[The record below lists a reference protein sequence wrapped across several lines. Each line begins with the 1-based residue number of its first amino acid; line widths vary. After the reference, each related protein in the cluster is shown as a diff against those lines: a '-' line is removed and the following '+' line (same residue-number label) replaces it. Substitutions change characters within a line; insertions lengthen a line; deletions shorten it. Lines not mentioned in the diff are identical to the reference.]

1 MAAYISFQPS
11 DFFKV
16 LKYSYASPP
25 NAITGVGFEPD
36 ALVIKSI
43 SGTSGGNNWYI
54 GNTVTGSGESLR
66 WNSNAGQQT
75 SSDSVTSYDSD
86 GFTLG
91 ADSGTGNVNM
101 TGTNYVSYSW
111 KAGTTSGIAGSPSIT
126 PTGYSFDQTAGISV
140 IQYEGTGSAATIPH
154 GLGVKPDMA
163 IIKNLDATQN
173 WGVYNS
179 GMVSN
184 PWTKAI
190 RINLDSAGITSSGMW
205 NDTEPTTELFTV
217 GTETIVNGSG
227 NTQVA
232 WFFANKKG
240 FSKIGA
246 YDGNGN
252 ADGPYIFTGF
262 RPAFLILKNW
272 DGSNNWTAFDSQ
284 RDLNGNP
291 TDMAVNPNSSSAEFS
306 ETDGVDL
313 LSNGFKIRESASWCN
328 GSGESIMYAAF
339 AEFPLVSSNS
349 KAGVAR

>member
-16 LKYSYASPP
+16 LKYSYASAP

-43 SGTSGGNNWYI
+43 SGTSGGNNSYI
-54 GNTVTGSGESLR
+54 VNTVTGSGESLR

-140 IQYEGTGSAATIPH
+140 IQYKGTGSAATIPH

-217 GTETIVNGSG
+217 GTESIVNGSG
-227 NTQVA
+227 NTQV
-232 WFFANKKG
+232 KG
-240 FSKIGA
+240 
-246 YDGNGN
+246 
-252 ADGPYIFTGF
+252 IF
-262 RPAFLILKNW
+262 KNR
-272 DGSNNWTAFDSQ
+272 S
-284 RDLNGNP
+284 L
-291 TDMAVNPNSSSAEFS
+291 
-306 ETDGVDL
+306 
-313 LSNGFKIRESASWCN
+313 
-328 GSGESIMYAAF
+328 
-339 AEFPLVSSNS
+339 
-349 KAGVAR
+349 